1 MSKSQY
7 THLTEY
13 ISKVQKEIYINENV
27 HTMTINKINTDD
39 SDYYTTNK
47 IKILYGEGTND
58 PYTEENPYIYTPIN
72 PPFLI
77 YTDPSGDHPLC
88 LATSTKVSLI
98 PGKPMYFNFEK
109 LCVTHIGIED
119 RTLQIQEVCTILTNG
134 DADYILQIIMNLGSG
149 CTVFLKL
156 NKDQQSWNTS
166 IHITQQEKP
175 DINWTSI
182 VKDIKIRYSDYSKFP
197 SYFDNDGVLYLN
209 KQHELPVRLFDPPNK
224 YLYLDI
230 SNQQIVQNSTDENTQ
245 IRINNIKWVNES
257 DGVYKLLLRVYYK
270 NKEDLITFT
279 YFTNSKKPYWKWEI
293 TNGFLNEY
301 EIINNNFNQMNNIH
315 SPKTP
320 WNIDMYGC
328 TSNKNTKPFIIINN
342 KAENIRFPTIYPD
355 LSGFFKVPG
364 YLSIDVS
371 GFSKPFPLICDD
383 IFKCNNKFLPKNV
396 PNTICIKNN
405 SSDPNPEYGKIA
417 ITTSDYF
424 FSPNSKPLKILNQGE
439 QVKLLFI
446 PNKSYPKN
454 WFVYL

>member
-13 ISKVQKEIYINENV
+13 ISRLQKEIYINENV
-27 HTMTINKINTDD
+27 HTMTINKTNTDEP
-39 SDYYTTNK
+39 DYYTTDK

-58 PYTEENPYIYTPIN
+58 PYTEKNPYNYTSIN

-77 YTDPSGDHPLC
+77 YTDPSGDYPLC

-109 LCVTHIGIED
+109 LCVTHIAIEE

-166 IHITQQEKP
+166 IHITREEKP
-175 DINWTSI
+175 DIIWTSV

-230 SNQQIVQNSTDENTQ
+230 SNQQIVQNLSDENTQ
-245 IRINNIKWVNES
+245 IRINNI
-257 DGVYKLLLRVYYK
+257 
-270 NKEDLITFT
+270 
-279 YFTNSKKPYWKWEI
+279 
-293 TNGFLNEY
+293 
-301 EIINNNFNQMNNIH
+301 Q
-315 SPKTP
+315 
-320 WNIDMYGC
+320 
-328 TSNKNTKPFIIINN
+328 
-342 KAENIRFPTIYPD
+342 
-355 LSGFFKVPG
+355 
-364 YLSIDVS
+364 
-371 GFSKPFPLICDD
+371 
-383 IFKCNNKFLPKNV
+383 
-396 PNTICIKNN
+396 
-405 SSDPNPEYGKIA
+405 
-417 ITTSDYF
+417 
-424 FSPNSKPLKILNQGE
+424 
-439 QVKLLFI
+439 
-446 PNKSYPKN
+446 
-454 WFVYL
+454 